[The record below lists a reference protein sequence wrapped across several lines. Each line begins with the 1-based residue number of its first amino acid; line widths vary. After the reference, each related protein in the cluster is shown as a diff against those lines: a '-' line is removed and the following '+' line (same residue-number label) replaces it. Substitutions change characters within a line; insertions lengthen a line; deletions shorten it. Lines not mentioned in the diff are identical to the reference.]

1 MPKIE
6 TEVLLD
12 RTPTVVR
19 LTFEEF
25 VGKSVDTAQAPKY
38 VIATDEN
45 VSILDGSKGGYI
57 VSSNCKTVE
66 EAVKLIQERGAD
78 TERIKSLAAIHS
90 SKYKATILLSGEKTG
105 IDVYELKQRDGVYV
119 ANTQKHR
126 LSSDESIIAYLDFQ
140 HRLAIGYAFDEHD
153 YAPVTPDKVRVEFP
167 NLFDKSSSQI
177 PSAIFISVENSI
189 YPMIRVEPT
198 INQEQST
205 LEVVLEHHR
214 TLMLG
219 LLLED
224 QIEQIIS
231 QALGEKYADITIKV
245 RFVR

>member
-1 MPKIE
+1 MPEIAR
-6 TEVLLD
+6 EVLLD
-12 RTPTVVR
+12 RTPTVVQ
-19 LTFEEF
+19 LTFKEF
-25 VGKSVDTAQAPKY
+25 VGKSVDSAQAPKY

-66 EAVKLIQERGAD
+66 EAVKLIQERGGD
-78 TERIKSLAAIHS
+78 TERIKSLADIHS
-90 SKYKATILLSGEKTG
+90 SKYKATILLSGEKIE

-126 LSSDESIIAYLDFQ
+126 LSSEESIIAYLDFQ
-140 HRLAIGYAFDEHD
+140 HRLAIDYAFVEHD

-167 NLFDKSSSQI
+167 SGFDKSSSQI
-177 PSAIFISVENSI
+177 PSAIFISVEDSI

-198 INQEQST
+198 MSLEQST
-205 LEVVLEHHR
+205 LEVVLESHR

-219 LLLED
+219 FLPED
-224 QIEQIIS
+224 DIEQIIS
-231 QALGEKYADITIKV
+231 QALGEKCADIAIKV